1 MKYFGTLFTVSLL
14 FSCTGDF
21 VNHKL
26 SYEKLG
32 SCDDERISSVNMS
45 ANIAGERYTF
55 DICLGDDFNEE
66 KYRVTQS
73 SDTIKVLFP
82 KSRTNPKTF
91 KITLDID
98 ARPAYHII
106 VIDNHIVPLVVNK
119 NSNEQN

>member
-1 MKYFGTLFTVSLL
+1 MKYFGLLFTVSFL

-26 SYEKLG
+26 TYEKLS
-32 SCDDERISSVNMS
+32 SCNDDSISVNMT
-45 ANIAGERYTF
+45 ANIAGERYVF

-66 KYRVTQS
+66 KYSVTRS
-73 SDTIKVLFP
+73 GDTISVQFP

-91 KITLDID
+91 RITLDID
-98 ARPAYHII
+98 ARPAYHVI